1 MSMMIPDLEG
11 YFRGLAPPRDSLLLE
26 LEQEAAAQ
34 RIPIAGPV
42 VGELLFI
49 LARAVQARLILEM
62 GAATGYSAIY
72 LGHAAQAT
80 GGRVITLERDETFAR
95 RARENLTRA
104 GLAGLAEVRV
114 GLVSDLLPAMTGPVD
129 FIFMDIDKEGYR
141 EALPHCRR
149 LLRTGGLLVTDNV
162 GFQGADP
169 FNRELATSSGWR
181 SVSLLCF
188 LPGHAPERDGLSLA
202 LKVG

>member
-1 MSMMIPDLEG
+1 MMIPDLED
-11 YFRGLAPPRDSLLLE
+11 YFRGFPPPRDSLLVE

-34 RIPIAGPV
+34 RIPIVGPV
-42 VGELLFI
+42 VGELLYI
-49 LARAVQARLILEM
+49 LARAMQARLILEL
-62 GAATGYSAIY
+62 GAATGYSAIF
-72 LGHAAQAT
+72 LGQAAQAT
-80 GGRVITLERDETFAR
+80 GGRVVTLERDGAFAR

-114 GLVSDLLPAMTGPVD
+114 GQVADLLPAMTGPVD

-141 EALPHCRR
+141 EALPHCYR

-169 FNRELATSSGWR
+169 FNRELAGAAGWR
-181 SVSLLCF
+181 SVPLLCF

-202 LKVG
+202 LKAG